1 MNEIASS
8 TIHVTICI
16 SLATS
21 GRGLHMLK
29 ASSKRKRTSKEM
41 TEFKSKEHLQ
51 QVEKEETEN
60 KLIT

>member
-1 MNEIASS
+1 
-8 TIHVTICI
+8 
-16 SLATS
+16 
-21 GRGLHMLK
+21 MLK

-41 TEFKSKEHLQ
+41 TEFKSKEQLQ